1 MFCVLPPTKKTLQ
14 PYQLQ
19 DRIERQWSN
28 RQHRYSTRFAAML
41 QNKLHVFCCPSY
53 CCSEKNKK
61 QNNFA
66 RAAHFFCTFLCRC
79 FARLQR
85 ETSQLHVLW
94 RKCRFNLCG
103 RQHFSVSYRR
113 YIIIFM
119 LFFPRKSSPLFFI
132 SRSSSFFVI
141 PVSVDIKIQ
150 QEKKYSALTAVN
162 SPLYRCR
169 I

>member
-1 MFCVLPPTKKTLQ
+1 MLCVLPPTKKTLQ
-14 PYQLQ
+14 PYLLQ
-19 DRIERQWSN
+19 DRFERQWSN
-28 RQHRYSTRFAAML
+28 TQHRYSARFAAML
-41 QNKLHVFCCPSY
+41 QNKLRVFCCPSY

-66 RAAHFFCTFLCRC
+66 RAAHFFCTFLYRC
-79 FARLQR
+79 FTRLQR

-94 RKCRFNLCG
+94 RKCRFHLGG
-103 RQHFSVSYRR
+103 RQHFSVSQAG

-141 PVSVDIKIQ
+141 RVSVDIKIQ
-150 QEKKYSALTAVN
+150 QEKKYLALTAVN
-162 SPLYRCR
+162 SSLYGCR